1 MTSAVSTPTDRFD
14 TEVLGLHWIP
24 LTASDEDTAAVLCE
38 RLGIDFSRSHDSIWE
53 TGDFVYLPVMATYLR
68 GDAVRRE
75 TVVFALGGDFV
86 VTAYSAEPFAPFDR
100 AVAEMGRRPALA
112 GSPHGV
118 LYALLRSLTEAAEA
132 VLGHARA
139 ESDTLAR
146 DTDTTADGS
155 DRPLEIRDLRAALVR
170 MDAVEDAVTRVRDTQ
185 RDLIRAGRRLR
196 AEHDGRTGDL
206 DSAIGDLLADIADVR
221 ARADA
226 EHDRIRY
233 LQHALLLRVEMQHAR
248 VVKILALSAALVSL
262 GILALCY
269 LVVLG

>member
-1 MTSAVSTPTDRFD
+1 MTSALSTPTDRFD

-24 LTASDEDTAAVLCE
+24 LTASDEDTAAVLRE
-38 RLGIDFSRSHDSIWE
+38 RLGIDFSRTHDSVWE
-53 TGDFVYLPVMATYLR
+53 TGDFVYLPVTATYLR

-75 TVVFALGGDFV
+75 TAVFALGGDFV

-118 LYALLRSLTEAAEA
+118 LYALLRSLNEAAEA
-132 VLGHARA
+132 VLGHARE
-139 ESDTLAR
+139 ESDALAR
-146 DTDTTADGS
+146 DMDTV
-155 DRPLEIRDLRAALVR
+155 DRGDRTRELADLRAALVR
-170 MDAVEDAVTRVRDTQ
+170 MDAVEEAVTRVRDTQ
-185 RDLIRAGRRLR
+185 RDLVRAGRRLR
-196 AEHDGRTGDL
+196 AEHGGRTADL
-206 DSAIGDLLADIADVR
+206 DSAIGDLLADIADLR
-221 ARADA
+221 GRADA

-248 VVKILALSAALVSL
+248 LVKILALSAALVSL